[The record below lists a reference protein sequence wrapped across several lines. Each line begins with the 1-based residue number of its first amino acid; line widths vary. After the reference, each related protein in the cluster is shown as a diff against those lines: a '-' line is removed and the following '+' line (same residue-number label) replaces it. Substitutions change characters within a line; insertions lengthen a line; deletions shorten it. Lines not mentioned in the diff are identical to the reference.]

1 MTPYPKVAAGLY
13 LGRMVE
19 PILITRAE
27 QAVWQRNPQRRTAR
41 LAWLTAGDGRW
52 LLLETATWRS
62 ACLKARR
69 VNGLRIP
76 WAVGLRATPATYHGM
91 WVVRLAVDGCA
102 SDGMLQ
108 QP

>member
-1 MTPYPKVAAGLY
+1 
-13 LGRMVE
+13 MVE

-27 QAVWQRNPQRRTAR
+27 QAVWQRNPRRRMLR
-41 LAWLTAGDGRW
+41 LAWLTAGDGRR

-69 VNGLRIP
+69 VNGRHIP
-76 WAVGLRATPATYHGM
+76 WAVGFRATPGTYRGM
-91 WVVRLAVDGCA
+91 WVVRLAADGHT
-102 SDGMLQ
+102 SHGMLQ